1 MMSLSFMLV
10 FENPAIKELLAF
22 LDTLQMKYDAGIRPS
37 PFLPVLSDEVI
48 LSRVRVRGWSI
59 IISSTFFYIL
69 CFGQT
74 SVRHRSRIGTNIG
87 QTSVSTLLITIIFT
101 DSYDGHFSVSVS
113 VNHLV
118 RLQ

>member
-10 FENPAIKELLAF
+10 FENPAIKELLTF
-22 LDTLQMKYDAGIRPS
+22 LNTLQMQNKACVCPS
-37 PFLPVLSDEVI
+37 SFLPVLSDEVI

-87 QTSVSTLLITIIFT
+87 QTSVSTLLITIIVT
-101 DSYDGHFSVSVS
+101 NS
-113 VNHLV
+113 
-118 RLQ
+118 